1 MKKLKAILKFV
12 IKETKEDITVMSRER
27 AINDARS
34 IYCKLAREHTG
45 YTFKHIG
52 ESLGQNHATVIH
64 AVKNVFPQ
72 AVASNESCKR
82 AYNKFN
88 NIANGI
94 SEKEVNLINDLKLE
108 IITLKTEIKEAAERQ
123 FTINEQLSRELNSED
138 KKVYDERAN
147 LVLKSFEWKAREAN
161 RKEDFEIVNCYS
173 RLECF

>member
-1 MKKLKAILKFV
+1 MKKLKEILEFV
-12 IKETKEDITVMSRER
+12 IKETTEDITVMSRKR
-27 AINDARS
+27 AVNDARS

-45 YTFKHIG
+45 YTFKNIG

-64 AVKNVFPQ
+64 SVKNVFPQ
-72 AVASNESCKR
+72 AVACNESCKR

-108 IITLKTEIKEAAERQ
+108 IIRLKTEKQ
-123 FTINEQLSRELNSED
+123 FTINEQLYRELNGED

-147 LVLKSFEWKAREAN
+147 LVLKSFEWKARESN
-161 RKEDFEIVNCYS
+161 RKEVFQIINCSNNLDS
-173 RLECF
+173 RGCF